1 MEAAAQPPYT
11 GTLRKFWRSSG
22 SWVKPPV
29 ANTTALAAPTL
40 TVAPS
45 AVVASTPVTRPPSSR
60 TTRCT
65 RCPVLTST
73 PSRSAAALR
82 VRMATAPPSDMVSR
96 ASEGTSTRP
105 VGALSSGS
113 SDQ

>member
-1 MEAAAQPPYT
+1 M
-11 GTLRKFWRSSG
+11 
-22 SWVKPPV
+22 KPPV
-29 ANTTALAAPTL
+29 ANTTALAAPTR

-45 AVVASTPVTRPPSSR
+45 AVVASTPTTRPPWSR

-73 PSRSAAALR
+73 PSLSAAALR
-82 VRMATAPPSDMVSR
+82 VLTATAPPSDMVSLA
-96 ASEGTSTRP
+96 ASGSSTRP

-113 SDQ
+113 SAQ